1 MALSPPANDAP
12 MADDGRQHSPAWRGW
27 FEDITATLN
36 SLRASKGVVDGSS
49 AAAGVVG
56 ELLQSVNGVPVAGGA
71 GATVNAAILSLTA
84 GDWDV
89 RAEAWCNITGNASSI
104 VAAIST
110 TSGGLPSLSGSTANT
125 AQTWVHTAALQSLV
139 VGPCRMSLTATTPVY
154 MAVRATG
161 IGFTAYG
168 KIEARRVR

>member
-1 MALSPPANDAP
+1 MALSPPA
-12 MADDGRQHSPAWRGW
+12 
-27 FEDITATLN
+27 
-36 SLRASKGVVDGSS
+36 
-49 AAAGVVG
+49 
-56 ELLQSVNGVPVAGGA
+56 NGVPVAGGA
-71 GATVNAAILSLTA
+71 GVTVNAAILSLTA

-168 KIEARRVR
+168 KIEARRIR

>member
-1 MALSPPANDAP
+1 

-71 GATVNAAILSLTA
+71 GVTVNAAILSLTA

-89 RAEAWCNITGNASSI
+89 RAEAWCNITGNASQHCRGHQHDIRRPALAERQHGEHVRRSGCI
-104 VAAIST
+104 RQAAVAWW
-110 TSGGLPSLSGSTANT
+110 SGR
-125 AQTWVHTAALQSLV
+125 AA
-139 VGPCRMSLTATTPVY
+139 
-154 MAVRATG
+154 
-161 IGFTAYG
+161 
-168 KIEARRVR
+168 